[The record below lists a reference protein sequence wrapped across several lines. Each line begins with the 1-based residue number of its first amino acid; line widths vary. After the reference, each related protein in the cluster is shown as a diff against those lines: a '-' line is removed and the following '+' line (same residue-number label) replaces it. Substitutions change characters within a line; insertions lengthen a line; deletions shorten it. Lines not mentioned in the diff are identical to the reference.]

1 MAPSEGHIY
10 LRQLNLDF
18 HKEMAR
24 KYMPVKKDIINEA
37 NKIWKKLLKNS
48 KNVLGVL
55 GRGTDFINLRPS
67 GHSIPPPT
75 EKMIKDTKKIDKKNN
90 YDWISLATE
99 DNNIRNKFIQE
110 FGDKLKMIQIKN
122 IEYNGGYLSDY
133 RNVHGI
139 EFQKLYLLSI
149 LILSKSLDVILSR
162 CSGAMGAYIFSEG
175 FRESLVY
182 FLGDY

>member
-1 MAPSEGHIY
+1 MEKII
-10 LRQLNLDF
+10 
-18 HKEMAR
+18 
-24 KYMPVKKDIINEA
+24 KDI
-37 NKIWKKLLKNS
+37 KIYNS
-48 KNVLGVL
+48 KNVLGIL

-75 EKMIKDTKKIDKKNN
+75 EKMIKYTKKMDKKYN
-90 YDWISLATE
+90 YDWIFLATE

-133 RNVHGI
+133 RNVQGI
-139 EFQKLYLLSI
+139 EFQNLYLLSM
-149 LILSKSLDVILSR
+149 LIISKCLYVILTR
-162 CSGAMGAYIFSEG
+162 FSGAMGAYIFSEG